1 MPHTLER
8 MKDGLI
14 GEEREYSREKKRR
27 AKNGE
32 IFAKK
37 IGKSS

>member
-14 GEEREYSREKKRR
+14 EEEREYSREKKRR
-27 AKNGE
+27 A
-32 IFAKK
+32 
-37 IGKSS
+37 